1 MFFGLFDKKKK
12 IIFSKRF
19 VWRKTTIFWMA
30 KEKFFFSSELSAIM
44 SLENFR
50 ATLNHDS
57 IIEFLKRSYIPSPLS
72 IFKDIYKL
80 KPGHY
85 LELDL
90 TKIFKIKSNTRNLK
104 KKLIVFK

>member
-1 MFFGLFDKKKK
+1 MFAFGLFDKKKK
-12 IIFSKRF
+12 KLYLVRDLYGEKPLYFG
-19 VWRKTTIFWMA
+19 WQ

-90 TKIFKIKSNTRNLK
+90 TKIFKIKV
-104 KKLIVFK
+104 IQEI